1 VLQPLPRPNL
11 AAVQKRHRKPLAG
24 VWLDLQWRGFATR
37 ISTLQRSMAAM
48 AALDPVGEQL

>member
-1 VLQPLPRPNL
+1 
-11 AAVQKRHRKPLAG
+11 VQKRHRKPFAG